1 MGSAVFACK
10 FFGAQT
16 GLSEGALRQAPVLPG
31 HVDLLRLL
39 LGGDQLEMAYV
50 NYEAARR
57 LPKLDILVRI
67 ADMYKVSLDYLAGR
81 TDDPRPI

>member
-1 MGSAVFACK
+1 MDTIAGVTMKEIVAKRLREYRRKAGYTQMQAAVYSDI
-10 FFGAQT
+10 T
-16 GLSEGALRQAPVLPG
+16 
-31 HVDLLRLL
+31 
-39 LGGDQLEMAYV
+39 EMAYV

-67 ADMYKVSLDYLAGR
+67 ADIYKVSLDYLAGR